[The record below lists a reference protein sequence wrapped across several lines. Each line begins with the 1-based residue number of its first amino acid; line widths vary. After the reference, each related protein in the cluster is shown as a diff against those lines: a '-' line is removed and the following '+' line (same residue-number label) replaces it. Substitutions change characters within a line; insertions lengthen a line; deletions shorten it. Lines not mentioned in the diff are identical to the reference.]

1 MKRSEEKQYYA
12 FLEKII
18 REQKASS
25 SFWHK
30 GSNSYEMDVLML
42 MNHIAKKNP
51 RLMDKVINNF
61 VDTTGM
67 KDCSKQDILSF
78 MARTE
83 KGTICKW
90 KDENG
95 NEVYL
100 INNGER
106 LFNPSKQI
114 LVFGNRMNKGDL
126 DLLKKSMYGQ
136 VLKKDIQKVYEK
148 IAREEQKKQL
158 QIQNGK
164 KVSFINKIAEK
175 NEKIQEHSA
184 SEFERNFKLLV
195 KEQGPLCIPRA
206 TADTMLAFM
215 SGGERKKLAAG
226 LSSIGVTDGNSWEH
240 LLDKWKNEAL
250 NPEIKVERTYK
261 QTIKPRKV
269 EVLHTR

>member
-1 MKRSEEKQYYA
+1 MKSKEEKEYYA

-25 SFWHK
+25 SFWRR
-30 GSNSYEMDVLML
+30 GSNSYEMDILML

-51 RLMDKVINNF
+51 GLADRIVNNF

-67 KDCSKQDILSF
+67 ENCSKQDILSF

-95 NEVYL
+95 TEIFLV
-100 INNGER
+100 NNGER
-106 LFNPSKQI
+106 FFQHSKQI

-126 DLLKKSMYGQ
+126 ELLKKSMYGH

-148 IAREEQKKQL
+148 IAREEQKKQQL
-158 QIQNGK
+158 RMNGK
-164 KVSFINKIAEK
+164 QVSFINKIAEK
-175 NEKIQEHSA
+175 KEKIQEHSA
-184 SEFERNFKLLV
+184 SEFEINFKLLV

-215 SGGERKKLAAG
+215 SGSERKKLAGG
-226 LSSIGVTDGNSWEH
+226 LSSIGVTNSLAWEH
-240 LLDKWKNEAL
+240 LLDKWKDEAL
-250 NPEIKVERTYK
+250 NPKIELERTFK
-261 QTIKPRKV
+261 QTIKPRTV
-269 EVLHTR
+269 EVFHTR

>member
-1 MKRSEEKQYYA
+1 MKRSEEKQYYS

-95 NEVYL
+95 VSL
-100 INNGER
+100 GE
-106 LFNPSKQI
+106 LENLTK
-114 LVFGNRMNKGDL
+114 NK
-126 DLLKKSMYGQ
+126 
-136 VLKKDIQKVYEK
+136 
-148 IAREEQKKQL
+148 
-158 QIQNGK
+158 
-164 KVSFINKIAEK
+164 
-175 NEKIQEHSA
+175 
-184 SEFERNFKLLV
+184 
-195 KEQGPLCIPRA
+195 
-206 TADTMLAFM
+206 
-215 SGGERKKLAAG
+215 
-226 LSSIGVTDGNSWEH
+226 
-240 LLDKWKNEAL
+240 
-250 NPEIKVERTYK
+250 
-261 QTIKPRKV
+261 
-269 EVLHTR
+269 

>member
-1 MKRSEEKQYYA
+1 MKSKEEKEYYA

-25 SFWHK
+25 SFWRR

-51 RLMDKVINNF
+51 GLADRIVNNF

-67 KDCSKQDILSF
+67 ENCSKQDILSF

-95 NEVYL
+95 TEVFL
-100 INNGER
+100 VNNGER
-106 LFNPSKQI
+106 FFQHSKQI

-126 DLLKKSMYGQ
+126 ELLKKSMYGH

-148 IAREEQKKQL
+148 IAREEQKKQQL
-158 QIQNGK
+158 RMNGK

-175 NEKIQEHSA
+175 KEKIQEHSA
-184 SEFERNFKLLV
+184 SEFESNFKLFV

-215 SGGERKKLAAG
+215 SGSERKKLAGG
-226 LSSIGVTDGNSWEH
+226 LSSIGVTNSLAWEH
-240 LLDKWKNEAL
+240 LLDKWKDEAL
-250 NPEIKVERTYK
+250 NPKIEVERSYK
-261 QTIKPRKV
+261 KTIKPRIV
-269 EVLHTR
+269 EVFHTR

>member
-1 MKRSEEKQYYA
+1 MKSKEEKEYYA

-25 SFWHK
+25 SFWRR

-51 RLMDKVINNF
+51 TLMDKIINNF

-67 KDCSKQDILSF
+67 ENCSKQDILSF

-83 KGTICKW
+83 KGTICRW

-95 NEVYL
+95 TEVFL
-100 INNGER
+100 VNNGER
-106 LFNPSKQI
+106 FFKSSKQI
-114 LVFGNRMNKGDL
+114 LVFGDRMNRGDL
-126 DLLKKSMYGQ
+126 ELLKKSMYGQ

-148 IAREEQKKQL
+148 IAREEMKKQ
-158 QIQNGK
+158 QQVYNGK

-175 NEKIQEHSA
+175 KEKIQENSA
-184 SEFERNFKLLV
+184 SDFEKNFKMLV

-215 SGGERKKLAAG
+215 SRSERKKLAGG
-226 LSSIGVTDGNSWEH
+226 LSLFGVSNSLAWEH
-240 LLDKWKNEAL
+240 LLENWKNEAL
-250 NPEIKVERTYK
+250 TKEFSIKREKKKK
-261 QTIKPRKV
+261 QELLINFSR
-269 EVLHTR
+269 

>member
-1 MKRSEEKQYYA
+1 MKSKEEKEYYA

-25 SFWHK
+25 SFWRR

-51 RLMDKVINNF
+51 NLMDKIINNF

-67 KDCSKQDILSF
+67 ENCSKQDILSF

-95 NEVYL
+95 TEVFL
-100 INNGER
+100 VNNGER
-106 LFNPSKQI
+106 FFQHSKQI

-126 DLLKKSMYGQ
+126 ELLKKSMYGY

-148 IAREEQKKQL
+148 IAREEQKKQQL
-158 QIQNGK
+158 RMNGK

-175 NEKIQEHSA
+175 KEKIQEHSA

-195 KEQGPLCIPRA
+195 KEQGSLCIPRA

-215 SGGERKKLAAG
+215 SGSERKKLAGG
-226 LSSIGVTDGNSWEH
+226 LSSIGVTNSLAWEH
-240 LLDKWKNEAL
+240 LLDKWKDEAL
-250 NPEIKVERTYK
+250 NPKIELERTFK
-261 QTIKPRKV
+261 QTIKPRTV
-269 EVLHTR
+269 EVFHTR